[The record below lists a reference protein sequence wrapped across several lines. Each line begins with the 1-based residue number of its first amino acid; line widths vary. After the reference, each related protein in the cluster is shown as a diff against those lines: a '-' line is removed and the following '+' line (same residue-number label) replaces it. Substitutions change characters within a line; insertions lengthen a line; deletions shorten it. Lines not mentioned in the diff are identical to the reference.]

1 MNNIEFIEKLKN
13 IVNNYK
19 TIYMWGCF
27 GQPVTE
33 SIIASKTKQYPY
45 WYTASR
51 QQKFRNLIGK
61 NYFGF
66 DCVCLIKGV
75 LWGWNGDASKAHG
88 GAGYAINGV
97 PDIDAGGMINVCKN
111 LSTDFSN
118 ITPGEAVWLE
128 GHIGVYIGN
137 GQVIESTPSW
147 KDGVQITNLTQR
159 KWLKHGKLPYIEYTE
174 NSVNNAPEITPE
186 VNNVYTVVKGD
197 TLTKISKQF
206 GTTIKAIAEAN
217 NIVDVDKIITGQ
229 KLVIPNKNVEV
240 KPVTKTKVVTANS
253 GLVLRS
259 EPRRNST
266 YITAYPKGT
275 KVTVTLENVAS
286 ADGYN
291 WDEVIVNN
299 RKGYMA
305 NTYLR

>member
-13 IVNNYK
+13 IVNNYN

-45 WYTASR
+45 WYTESR
-51 QQKFRNLIGK
+51 QKKFRELIGK

-118 ITPGEAVWLE
+118 ITPGEAVWME

-147 KDGVQITNLTQR
+147 KDGVQITNLNQR
-159 KWLKHGKLPYIEYTE
+159 NWLKHGKLPYIEYSQD
-174 NSVNNAPEITPE
+174 SVNNTTEITLG
-186 VNNVYTVVKGD
+186 VNNMYTVVKGD
-197 TLTKISKQF
+197 TLTKIANQF
-206 GTTIKAIAEAN
+206 GTSIKAIADAN
-217 NIVDVDKIITGQ
+217 NIEDVNLIITGQ
-229 KLVIPNKNVEV
+229 KLIIPTKNQVEQ
-240 KPVTKTKVVTANS
+240 PTTKTKVVTANT

-259 EPRRNST
+259 EARKNST
-266 YITAYPKGT
+266 YIAAYPKGT
-275 KVTVTLENVAS
+275 QVTVITENVGT
-286 ADGYN
+286 ADGFN
-291 WDEVIVNN
+291 WDAVIVNN
-299 RKGYMA
+299 KKGYMA
-305 NTYLR
+305 NTYLK